1 MNCTWMICR
10 YWNKNFPETLLD
22 YFTLQIKQ
30 VIFFFLTKAVKAL
43 DILDVML
50 YCPNGKKADLDNSN
64 WETQIKKFEL

>member
-1 MNCTWMICR
+1 MICR